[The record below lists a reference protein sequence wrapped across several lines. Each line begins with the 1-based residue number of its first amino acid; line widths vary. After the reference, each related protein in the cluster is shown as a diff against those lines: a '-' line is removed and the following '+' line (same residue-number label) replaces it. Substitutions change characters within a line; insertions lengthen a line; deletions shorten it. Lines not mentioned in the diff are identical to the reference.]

1 MHSQTYEDHLE
12 AVRKYNLTEPRYF
25 EVPLTRRRFV
35 LADRRD
41 FSRDRF
47 KATFRNG
54 SLVDFQGKIIDTS
67 GLRWNFVF
75 SRDGVFLCE
84 SKLKSQDRTVSHAVL
99 AMGSAVFGA
108 GEIVVRKGKVIYIDN
123 RTGAYRLPPVLLD
136 QFLDHL
142 KQQATVGKDFV
153 LHFHTRD
160 VMFLTP
166 TEIQMFQDAA
176 IPVTARHLGLLE
188 TGRQEISRKLGR
200 LQGVDHRTERDELL
214 DLQAFFIKV
223 RHLDELTA
231 PVGEA
236 MIAIVENEN
245 LSVNIRVRFLCEFY
259 RNVSYLNTDYVVREL
274 KRIGNKKSS
283 DKELARQ
290 IASTLE
296 EIASLGPL
304 DE

>member
-1 MHSQTYEDHLE
+1 MHAQTYEDHLE
-12 AVRKYNLTEPRYF
+12 AVREYNLTEPKYF
-25 EVPLTRRRFV
+25 EVPLTCRRFL

-47 KATFRNG
+47 RVTFRNG
-54 SLVDFQGKIIDTS
+54 SLLDFQGKIIDTS

-108 GEIVVRKGKVIYIDN
+108 GEIVVERGKVVYIDN

-142 KQQATVGKDFV
+142 KQQTVVGKSFA

-176 IPVTARHLGLLE
+176 IPVIARHLELLE
-188 TGRQEISRKLGR
+188 TGRQEIARKLAQ
-200 LQGVDHRTERDELL
+200 LQRVDQGTERDELL

-223 RHLDELTA
+223 RHLDEFTE

-245 LSVNIRVRFLCEFY
+245 LSVKIRVHLLYEFY

-274 KRIGNKKSS
+274 KRIAKKESS
-283 DKELARQ
+283 NEKLARQ

-304 DE
+304 DV